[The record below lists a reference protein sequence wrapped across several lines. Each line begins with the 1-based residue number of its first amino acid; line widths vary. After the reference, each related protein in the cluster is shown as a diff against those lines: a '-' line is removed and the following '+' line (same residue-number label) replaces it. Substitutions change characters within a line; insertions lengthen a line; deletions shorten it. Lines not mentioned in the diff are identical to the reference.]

1 MFCCTLLWYLMCL
14 LLVMVM
20 GWKNKALLLCLM
32 VSVGLFIMTGCGND
46 KMNSF
51 RSNSGNDSVVLAAY
65 RHLAPGEKD
74 GFYCSKILEVWEP
87 LITNDESTG
96 LPKPCLAESW
106 EMLDDGKRWLFH
118 LKKGVKFHD
127 ESTFNAQSVIDN
139 IERMK
144 KGLKKSNFYNLDI
157 NNFYPGLVGVKKV
170 DDYTVEFTFSK
181 PNINQLYNMMNFG
194 SAMYSPKCFDDEG
207 NFSGFAIGTGP
218 FYIEE
223 NKIGQIVRLKR
234 FEKYHGEKAE
244 SEEIAIRNMPS
255 ADTRFSALKSE
266 EIMGVLDLNAMP
278 PALATE
284 LIKDDRFAISTSKS
298 TMVRFLLINSTKFP
312 FNDIRMRQALSL
324 LLDREALT
332 EGLYMGYAVPTINLL
347 SNSSPFYKEYPIVHD
362 KARAKELAQS
372 VLQGERVTIVYCING
387 ADPLQKGEAELIA
400 YWLEDIGIDVEI
412 QSLEYA
418 VMTSLLKKGQYNIA
432 RSQQGLPNGDPQ
444 FIFNY
449 FLLPDRGRN
458 KSSHL
463 GYENQQIKM
472 LLNQLDM
479 ETRDGQ
485 RRALY
490 NEIQDI
496 TVNDLPVVPL
506 YYDEN
511 IVVYNKKLSGYQA
524 RTYGVT
530 LSRIGLKQN

>member
-1 MFCCTLLWYLMCL
+1 MMFMGRKKKVLLFFLMIF
-14 LLVMVM
+14 
-20 GWKNKALLLCLM
+20 A
-32 VSVGLFIMTGCGND
+32 GLFSLVGCGND
-46 KMNSF
+46 QKDSL
-51 RSNSGNDSVVLAAY
+51 RSDSANGPVVLAAY

-87 LITNDESTG
+87 LISNDDQTG
-96 LPKPCLAESW
+96 MPKPCLADSW
-106 EMLDDGKRWLFH
+106 EMLEDGKRWIFH
-118 LKKGVKFHD
+118 LKKGVLFHD
-127 ESTFNAQSVIDN
+127 GTAFNSDSVIAN
-139 IERMK
+139 IDRMK
-144 KGLKKSNFYNLDI
+144 MGLKRSNFYNLDI
-157 NNFYPGLVGVKKV
+157 NNFYPGLIGVKKV
-170 DDYTVEFTFSK
+170 DDYTVEFTFSQ

-194 SAMYSPKCFDDEG
+194 SAMFSPKCFDAEG
-207 NFSGFAIGTGP
+207 NFSGVASGTGP
-218 FYIEE
+218 FYIAE
-223 NKIGQIVRLKR
+223 NKVGQFVRLKR
-234 FEKYHGEKAE
+234 FEKYYGEKAA
-244 SEEIAIRNMPS
+244 SAEIIIRNMPN

-463 GYENQQIKM
+463 GYENQQIKT

-524 RTYGVT
+524 KTYGVT
-530 LSRIGLKQN
+530 LSSIGLKHN